1 MWKAGFLGAF
11 GLLLTAGTALAAGD
25 PAAGEKIFQSVCT
38 SCHAIGPGATNRLG
52 PDLNGVIG
60 RKAGT
65 EAGYRYSAAMKN
77 SGLTWDEASFAKF
90 IADPRGTVPGTKMS
104 YAGLT
109 DATDVANI
117 TAYLE
122 TFNADGSKQSQ

>member
-1 MWKAGFLGAF
+1 MMKAVLAGAF
-11 GLLLTAGTALAAGD
+11 GLLLTAGGAMAAGD
-25 PAAGEKIFQSVCT
+25 PAAGEKIFQSICT

-52 PDLNGVIG
+52 PELNGVIG

-65 EAGYRYSAAMKN
+65 AEGYRYSGPMKN
-77 SGLTWDEASFAKF
+77 SGLTWDEATFAKF
-90 IADPRGTVPGTKMS
+90 IANPRGMVPGTKMS

-109 DATDVANI
+109 DPNDIANI

-122 TFNADGSKQSQ
+122 SFNADGSKKSQ